1 MSKNPFTFEMCLFV
15 VLETIRTSA
24 MRVIHII
31 VKTEEDAETAHCVC
45 SFLFYLNSNS
55 NKIYHSICQ
64 QIDKSGIGSTSQPW
78 IKDMRTA
85 VQNVPKSLS
94 CSRQPKEVRH
104 HISTCMDFASSTRS
118 LSCCRQPI
126 SKTKQ
131 ERSPTTHLSVHG
143 FCIQDH
149 SLFQGLYCCR
159 QPISKT
165 KQNPT
170 AHLPKKNPTAHLPY
184 MDHVKLDQTHRHRR
198 PYCRERT

>member
-1 MSKNPFTFEMCLFV
+1 
-15 VLETIRTSA
+15 

-31 VKTEEDAETAHCVC
+31 VKTEETQKLRIV
-45 SFLFYLNSNS
+45 FVLLLFDLNSNS

-64 QIDKSGIGSTSQPW
+64 QIDKSGIGSTSHPR

-85 VQNVPKSLS
+85 VQNVSNICLAVTNPRKFDVTSL
-94 CSRQPKEVRH
+94 RAW
-104 HISTCMDFASSTRS
+104 IFASSPQS

-131 ERSPTTHLSVHG
+131 QRNTTTHLSAHG
-143 FCIQDH
+143 LCILDQ
-149 SLFQGLYCCR
+149 SLLQGLYCCR

-170 AHLPKKNPTAHLPY
+170 AHFPCT
-184 MDHVKLDQTHRHRR
+184 DQVKLDQTHHHRR
-198 PYCRERT
+198 PYCRERS